1 MINTKTSTITTMAQ
15 RHLQIIQTVLGA
27 RPLLY
32 LQLQLQWVPHM
43 DLQPPLVMDPHP
55 LHPHQ
60 GLRNPQYLIFQ
71 LEDRQQT
78 MVCPRLSLS
87 QRAMVPLKV
96 SPFQMGMAN
105 LKLKTHPLHHHQKVM
120 ECLKLIQLVHTNLQ
134 VKLKRLIITT
144 TITIM
149 I

>member
-78 MVCPRLSLS
+78 MVCPRLSLL
-87 QRAMVPLKV
+87 QRVMVPLKL

-120 ECLKLIQLVHTNLQ
+120 ECLKPIQLVHTNLQ
-134 VKLKRLIITT
+134 VKLKRMIITT

>member
-15 RHLQIIQTVLGA
+15 RHLQIIRTVLGA

-32 LQLQLQWVPHM
+32 LQLQLQYM
-43 DLQPPLVMDPHP
+43 DLQPHLVMDPRP

-60 GLRNPQYLIFQ
+60 GLRTPQYLIFQ
-71 LEDRQQT
+71 LDDPQQT
-78 MVCPRLSLS
+78 MVCPRLSLL
-87 QRAMVPLKV
+87 QRVMVPLNL

-120 ECLKLIQLVHTNLQ
+120 ECLKPIQLVHTNLQ